1 MEVAIIVDYIQ
12 LLMYDLY
19 LLKYSPT
26 CRPDYIIDH
35 ILIDHLQISPD
46 GDVEIDCPSVLVEI
60 VPAESVDDVCEGR
73 THIQQVDQLIHSHFA
88 FAIALPVVLADARTG
103 SLLEV

>member
-1 MEVAIIVDYIQ
+1 MEVTVIVNYIQ

-26 CRPDYIIDH
+26 CRPDYISNH
-35 ILIDHLQISPD
+35 ILIDHLQIRPD
-46 GDVEIDCPSVLVEI
+46 GDVEIDCPSELVEI
-60 VPAESVDDVCEGR
+60 IPAESVDDVCEGR
-73 THIQQVDQLIHSHFA
+73 THIQQVEKLIGSSFA
-88 FAIALPVVLADARTG
+88 FAIAHPMVVADARIG